1 MLDSI
6 LTFIQTF
13 VDGSSATHKMEHIKG
28 PLKTVSNALAQ
39 TADDLGDYVDLTKHK
54 IYQLLDEVDPFVNK
68 VKDVGLNDILRDFR
82 DFRLTPITASFAI
95 TAVTSFIIISRHLIA
110 EKNPKKN
117 SNNKKALKKKKKKLT
132 DAQKVNRDI
141 QQVLDFVE
149 DEYVPKIDEYLENY
163 SSLSREEIEYK
174 YRYFEEMLLKELM
187 KLDGID
193 VGGNE
198 ILRDNRRKVIKFIQ
212 DHQKRLD
219 AFKKEVKLNL

>member
-6 LTFIQTF
+6 LTTIQIF
-13 VDGSSATHKMEHIKG
+13 VDGSSANHKMEHIKG
-28 PLKTVSNALAQ
+28 HLETVSDALAQ
-39 TADDLGDYVDLTKHK
+39 TADGLNEYVDLTKQMFH
-54 IYQLLDEVDPFVNK
+54 QLLDEVEPFVNK
-68 VKDVGLNDILRDFR
+68 VKDVGVDDILRDFR
-82 DFRLTPITASFAI
+82 ELKLTPITASFAI
-95 TAVTSFIIISRHLIA
+95 TAVTTFIFISRRLTA
-110 EKNPKKN
+110 EKNSKKKP
-117 SNNKKALKKKKKKLT
+117 NNKKAQKKKKKLT
-132 DAQKVNRDI
+132 EAQKINRDI
-141 QQVLDFVE
+141 QQILDFVE

-193 VGGNE
+193 VAGNE

-219 AFKKEVKLNL
+219 AFKKEVKLDL